1 MRMESTSLVRLGRG
15 HAPVMSIVV
24 QTAGRLSHGQS
35 AGRTLVATRIVARP
49 KARHGVCRLP
59 IGLILLGQLAWV
71 GLALFL
77 TAGFAVG
84 VDLFTG
90 RSAIDPGSLRACAW
104 FFAWSA
110 ILLGSTW
117 NA

>member
-1 MRMESTSLVRLGRG
+1 MKNARMNTYDVN
-15 HAPVMSIVV
+15 
-24 QTAGRLSHGQS
+24 
-35 AGRTLVATRIVARP
+35 VATRLMARP
-49 KARHGVCRLP
+49 QTRHRVRRLP
-59 IGLILLGQLAWV
+59 VGLILLGQVAWI

-90 RSAIDPGSLRACAW
+90 RSALDPNPLHACAL
-104 FFAWSA
+104 FFVWCA